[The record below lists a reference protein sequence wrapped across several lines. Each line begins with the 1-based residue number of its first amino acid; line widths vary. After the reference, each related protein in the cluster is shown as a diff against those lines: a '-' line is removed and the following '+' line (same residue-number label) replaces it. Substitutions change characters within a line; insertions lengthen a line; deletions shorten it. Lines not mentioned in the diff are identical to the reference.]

1 MSKATSNVRLSGKYY
16 AGVLVVAVILMIV
29 LSYGANVYIN
39 YTQKEERQLHTKEAA
54 LLFSKSLYLKD
65 VLTGNPQADLTDAAQ
80 MLDLGLR
87 VNLIDRVLVVD
98 KNGKSVLQAD
108 SKMNSDHHLDALL
121 ETRISGKPA
130 EIGWRERNYIFEVVP
145 VLSSDNK
152 YLGKVGIAADY
163 DDDAGLV
170 DEVRQIFLILVAPVL
185 LGVIFFAWY
194 FERRQRSSWYRQS
207 IEEVSEKLGGQSAVF
222 DALQEGIIV
231 CNFEGRIM
239 FVNSY
244 VTNFCRETNFPMLEG
259 KLLEEVVALQPF
271 LETLTQHTPV
281 YLKEIIVQTR
291 TFLVNSLPLYR
302 NDDFIGL
309 VLTAREATE
318 MRKIAEELTGVRTFA
333 DTLRAQ
339 THEFMNRLFV
349 IDGLAKFGKLDELRQ
364 FMAEIVGNY
373 QHEVAD
379 ITNKIRDE
387 RIAGLLLGKA
397 SKFRE
402 EQIEF
407 VVDDN
412 SWLPDIPDSE
422 LAHDLTIIISNLLDN
437 ACDAVKVAEDKSI
450 TVLIRQENNEIT
462 IRVDDNGVGMSQE
475 IQNRML
481 ELRYSSKGE
490 NRGWGMYLVN
500 NIVVRRNGYIEVC
513 SEVGAGS
520 SITCVLAG

>member
-1 MSKATSNVRLSGKYY
+1 MNKTASNVRLSGKYY

-39 YTQKEERQLHTKEAA
+39 YTQSEDRQLHVKAA
-54 LLFSKSLYLKD
+54 AQLFSKSLYLKD
-65 VLTGNPQADLTDAAQ
+65 VLTGTRVDLTDAAQ
-80 MLDLGLR
+80 MLDLALR

-98 KNGKSVLQAD
+98 KTGKRVLQAD
-108 SKMNSDHHLDALL
+108 SKMNSDHHLDAML
-121 ETRISGKPA
+121 ESQMSGKSPD
-130 EIGWRERNYIFEVVP
+130 IGWRRRNCIFEVVP
-145 VLSSDNK
+145 VFSSENT

-163 DDDAGLV
+163 ADDAGLV

-185 LGVIFFAWY
+185 LGVIFFAWF
-194 FERRQRSSWYRQS
+194 FERRQRSRWYRQS

-244 VTNFCRETNFPMLEG
+244 VTDFCRDTNFPMLEG
-259 KLLEEVVALQPF
+259 TLLEEVDALKPF
-271 LETLTQHTPV
+271 LETLTQRVPV
-281 YLKEIIVQTR
+281 YLKEIVVQTR

-302 NDDFIGL
+302 DEDFVGL

-349 IDGLAKFGKLDELRQ
+349 IDGLAKFGKLEELRQ
-364 FMAEIVGNY
+364 FLADIVGNY
-373 QHEVAD
+373 QHEIAD

-407 VVDDN
+407 AVDDN
-412 SWLPDIPDSE
+412 CWLPEITDSD
-422 LAHDLTIIISNLLDN
+422 LAHDLTVIISNLLDN
-437 ACDAVKVAEDKSI
+437 ACDAVKAADDKSI
-450 TVLIRQENNEIT
+450 TVFVRQENAEIT
-462 IRVDDNGVGMSQE
+462 IRVDDNGVGMSPE
-475 IQNRML
+475 AQNRMF
-481 ELRYSSKGE
+481 ELRFSSKGE